1 MISNSEAL
9 KRLKLLWML
18 WEKQHPDDWP
28 SSFNATFFEDYG
40 NSMYGFFKQNLKFIG
55 ADASDMDTY
64 FFYLNLMIDNEDNLY
79 DKTINESNIVVPEKK
94 TFNIVVEYNMV
105 GRILE
110 EREGKESGYFTE
122 QQFEESYYHLKFED
136 YIDPYNW
143 REKSINY
150 SDIDESDDIV
160 RSIEEVSSSVN
171 EEKLLQSLKKL
182 PRTQLQQIQETINK
196 IL

>member
-28 SSFNATFFEDYG
+28 SSFNSTFFEDYG

-79 DKTINESNIVVPEKK
+79 DKTINESNIVVPQEK

-105 GRILE
+105 GRIIE
-110 EREGKESGYFTE
+110 EKEGKESGYFTE
-122 QQFEESYYHLKFED
+122 KQFEESYYNLKFED

-143 REKSINY
+143 REKSLSY
-150 SDIDESDDIV
+150 SDIDESDETV
-160 RSIEEVSSSVN
+160 SSVEEISSSVN